1 MTREEAAALV
11 RETVKNENLV
21 RHMLATE
28 AIMADLADR
37 LGGERETWALA
48 GLLHDLDVEETAETM
63 AVHGLRTAEWLEARG
78 FDNPVVLQAVRAHNP
93 ENGTE
98 PQSLLDEV
106 IVAAD
111 PLSGLITAAALIR
124 PEKRLDLVTLKSLKK
139 RFKEPAFA
147 KGANRE
153 AIARCE
159 RFGVPLEEFLAIG
172 LAAMQ
177 RIAPELG
184 L

>member
-1 MTREEAAALV
+1 MTREEAVTLV
-11 RETVKNENLV
+11 RERVQNENLV

-37 LGGERETWALA
+37 LGGNRDTWAMA
-48 GLLHDLDVEETAETM
+48 GLLHDLDVEETADHM
-63 AVHGLRTAEWLEARG
+63 DVHGLRSVEWLQEAG
-78 FDNPVVLQAVRAHNP
+78 FQDTEVLQAVRAHNP
-93 ENGTE
+93 ENGTVAGC
-98 PQSLLDEV
+98 LLDQV

-124 PEKRLDLVTLKSLKK
+124 PEKKLELVSLKSLKK
-139 RFKEPAFA
+139 RFREPAFA
-147 KGANRE
+147 RGANRE
-153 AIARCE
+153 GIATCE
-159 RFGVPLEEFLAIG
+159 QFGLSLEEFLSIG